1 MNENEMM
8 VDVEINEE
16 EMTEESGSTSLPKGA
31 VAGIIGLVGAGVAG
45 AAIAI
50 KKSGGVK
57 GIKSKVAEKNVARLE
72 KKLEKAYTKIK
83 TDEKEVV
90 KVEAEVIEE

>member
-16 EMTEESGSTSLPKGA
+16 ETNEERESTSLPKGA

-90 KVEAEVIEE
+90 KVEAEVVEE

>member
-16 EMTEESGSTSLPKGA
+16 INEECENTSLPKGA
-31 VAGIIGLVGAGVAG
+31 IAGVIGLVGAVAAG
-45 AAIAI
+45 SAIAA

-57 GIKSKVAEKNVARLE
+57 GIKSKVAEKRIASLE